1 MNLAWLDL
9 IWLKLTGILLK
20 PNAILLIRF
29 FLCYQF
35 HYKLAN
41 VTKNIES
48 QLSKSV
54 QNEICWSLNFASSK
68 FFFKTFIATI
78 IRNTPTQILCLI
90 LVIQH
95 CMSQLFCFFFSVLWL
110 GAKLIPLNFYHIV
123 LNVLWKQ
130 NLLSNTPFRKSEYD
144 YHYWQG
150 TDLQDFSHC
159 LNCWK
164 FKNSFQIN
172 PPTNTTPL
180 DNPTTPFRC
189 QLPPKENVP

>member
-1 MNLAWLDL
+1 M
-9 IWLKLTGILLK
+9 
-20 PNAILLIRF
+20 
-29 FLCYQF
+29 
-35 HYKLAN
+35 
-41 VTKNIES
+41 
-48 QLSKSV
+48 
-54 QNEICWSLNFASSK
+54 QNEICWGLNFASSK

-78 IRNTPTQILCLI
+78 IRNTPTQILCLV

-180 DNPTTPFRC
+180 DTPTTPFRC
-189 QLPPKENVP
+189 QLPPKENVL

>member
-1 MNLAWLDL
+1 M
-9 IWLKLTGILLK
+9 
-20 PNAILLIRF
+20 
-29 FLCYQF
+29 
-35 HYKLAN
+35 
-41 VTKNIES
+41 
-48 QLSKSV
+48 
-54 QNEICWSLNFASSK
+54 QNEICWGFNFASYSVFSK
-68 FFFKTFIATI
+68 HLLPPSSETHQHKF
-78 IRNTPTQILCLI
+78 CVLI